1 MTEAS
6 GVSRPAPVLTDDN
19 HFFWDAARDGRLVGQ
34 SCRQCGRLRHPPRPM
49 CPHCRS
55 LDFDIVNLSGSGVV
69 YSYSILHHPQN
80 PAFAYPVVAALI
92 DLEEGVRVLSNL
104 VDVDRAD
111 VAIGMRVV
119 VDFVPTRED
128 AVVPV
133 FKPDRSVHE

>member
-1 MTEAS
+1 
-6 GVSRPAPVLTDDN
+6 
-19 HFFWDAARDGRLVGQ
+19 
-34 SCRQCGRLRHPPRPM
+34 M

-55 LDFDIVNLSGSGVV
+55 LDYDIVNLSGSGVV

-80 PAFAYPVVAALI
+80 PAFDYPVVAALI

-111 VAIGMRVV
+111 IEIGMPVV

-133 FKPDRSVHE
+133 FKPERSVHE